1 MIYPPELSGCSQLC
15 KQLAVVHVAQTQ
27 VYEQF
32 METSRNLI
40 VPCHQQMPLLNAIP
54 EVCFP

>member
-1 MIYPPELSGCSQLC
+1 MTLYICRVEKKEVVDMIYPPELSGCSQLC

-40 VPCHQQMPLLNAIP
+40 VPCH
-54 EVCFP
+54 